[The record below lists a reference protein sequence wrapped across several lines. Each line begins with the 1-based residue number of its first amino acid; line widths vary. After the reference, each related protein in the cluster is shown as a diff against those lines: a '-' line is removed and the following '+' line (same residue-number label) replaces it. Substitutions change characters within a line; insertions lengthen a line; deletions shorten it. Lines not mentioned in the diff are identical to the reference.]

1 MARVTRLRP
10 GGHSRSH
17 PPHHHPPR
25 PDQAPGQRCVPTRG
39 CGRASPSGTPVG
51 TDWTCRFSRPTTAPK
66 RCVSPATRHRK
77 VNSRRLRARLGVQ
90 LCKGSELALHR
101 SPVSGRPLADCLPT
115 VPAAPD
121 DGFIGSSWADSGPP
135 PVRHPSRVCISSFYR
150 LLPVSRPPPARLPSK
165 VCTPSVFRF
174 QFISC
179 PSTVSLPSAY
189 RPSPVRLSSVSRPP
203 PARLPSLVCTPS
215 VFRFQSVS
223 CPSTVPPV
231 SRLSLV
237 RLPSAFRPSPVSLS
251 PVFRPSVVCLSSA
264 RLLSVHPPPH
274 PARLPS
280 PVRLLSVFCP
290 SLVGLPIA
298 SPHPARLP
306 SVCRFRFC
314 GVLRLCLA
322 GLVAGS
328 ATGSIG
334 GFL

>member
-150 LLPVSRPPPARLPSK
+150 LLPVSRPPPARLPS
-165 VCTPSVFRF
+165 
-174 QFISC
+174 
-179 PSTVSLPSAY
+179 
-189 RPSPVRLSSVSRPP
+189 
-203 PARLPSLVCTPS
+203 LVCTPS